1 MKYSLYKK
9 TGPCLLELY
18 VFLSIFGGELVICFQ
33 LLEKMVILVYV
44 LVTFHNF
51 GNFSLSCL
59 FGPPYY
65 FLLTVLIL
73 TRYEISQNK
82 IERTKMVTQIVWGLK
97 MAKNKKKDQNC
108 EKLIYQGHIICFE
121 LLHILVISSL

>member
-1 MKYSLYKK
+1 
-9 TGPCLLELY
+9 
-18 VFLSIFGGELVICFQ
+18 
-33 LLEKMVILVYV
+33 MVILVYV

-51 GNFSLSCL
+51 GHFSLSCL

-65 FLLTVLIL
+65 FLVTVLIL

-97 MAKNKKKDQNC
+97 MAKNKKRTKIVKN
-108 EKLIYQGHIICFE
+108 
-121 LLHILVISSL
+121 